1 MSTPL
6 AKPVSLGASADFM
19 KPTSKQILDRLTL
32 ALKGS
37 GDAIPE
43 GFKSSL
49 EWQKEWKCCK
59 AKANTLLVNATAQGL
74 MESKK
79 FKVQRTQGIT
89 PIIHYR
95 YILQKRDRK

>member
-6 AKPVSLGASADFM
+6 AKPVNLGASANFM
-19 KPTSKQILDRLTL
+19 KPTSKQILDKLTL

-37 GDAIPE
+37 GDTIPE

-49 EWQKEWKCCK
+49 EWQKEWGCCK
-59 AKANTLLVNATAQGL
+59 ASANSLLRNATTKGL
-74 MESKK
+74 MESKR
-79 FKVQRTQGIT
+79 FRVQRTQGIT

-95 YILQKRDRK
+95 YIYKKGDKK